1 MSRSFASDYVEVADR
16 LAQFL
21 ERYPEGSLQFEVVDW
36 RDTPD
41 GLIVVGKA
49 WAYRTPDD
57 PRPGI
62 GWASEPVP
70 GKTTFTRGSEISNLE
85 TSCWGRAMAALG
97 IATKKGIASAHEVR
111 SAQGRQPK
119 DVTQRDK
126 PKPTPEPIA
135 EGDDGLMAAIE
146 SAATRVELEALVDTI
161 KAQPQP
167 AQYRAAFMRRAKE
180 VK

>member
-1 MSRSFASDYVEVADR
+1 MSRSYASDYVEVSER

-21 ERYPEGSLQFEVVDW
+21 ERYPDGSLQFEVVEW

-57 PRPGI
+57 QRPGI
-62 GWASEPVP
+62 GWATEPVP
-70 GKTTFTRGSEISNLE
+70 GKTSFTRGSEVSNLE

-97 IATKKGIASAHEVR
+97 IATKKGIASANEVR
-111 SAQGRQPK
+111 SAQARQPK
-119 DVTQRDK
+119 VTEREQ
-126 PKPTPEPIA
+126 PEGESEPVA
-135 EGDDGLMAAIE
+135 ESNGDLMAAIE
-146 SAATRVELEALVDTI
+146 AASTRAELNALVDTI

-167 AQYRAAFMRRAKE
+167 AQYRAAFMRRQKE
-180 VK
+180 VR